1 MENRTI
7 ILVDKLSAY
16 LACLEN
22 WTEVFL
28 WITVICLDGSFLS
41 WLVKMISLLLKHDYY
56 SLVTGSICKIF
67 FIFQP
72 KLKLEQS
79 KNTLAYNISSPL
91 KSLMNEFENTHS
103 TTLSNKN
110 NVLINNTV
118 YHYFTK
124 L

>member
-56 SLVTGSICKIF
+56 SLVTDSICKIF

-79 KNTLAYNISSPL
+79 KNSLAYNISSPQ

-103 TTLSNKN
+103 TTL
-110 NVLINNTV
+110 
-118 YHYFTK
+118 
-124 L
+124 